1 MDCVPVMLDGAC
13 MPVVGSPPCACAGDT
28 SSVSFIPDPSIRS
41 GSRCYFVGA
50 HPSTAAC
57 PSDAHVAR
65 SGVLPMLYFRRPDA
79 SDTALVLMQIL
90 RVMGG
95 ERAVV
100 ALQAG
105 AHAHADLAIGLVVVL
120 LLAEVGGTVS
130 VAQCLCSEG
139 HGADAKAAIRNG
151 DMAAAPP
158 SASPLDAASR
168 TRPTITPQSSVT
180 L

>member
-1 MDCVPVMLDGAC
+1 
-13 MPVVGSPPCACAGDT
+13 
-28 SSVSFIPDPSIRS
+28 
-41 GSRCYFVGA
+41 
-50 HPSTAAC
+50 
-57 PSDAHVAR
+57 
-65 SGVLPMLYFRRPDA
+65 MLYLRRPDA
-79 SDTALVLMQIL
+79 SDTALVLRQIL

-95 ERAVV
+95 ERAAV

-120 LLAEVGGTVS
+120 LLAEVGGTVG
-130 VAQCLCSEG
+130 VAPCLCSEG
-139 HGADAKAAIRNG
+139 HGADSKAAIRNG